1 MWSGGA
7 RGHFPID
14 LDEICQNI
22 VTLDPADVFSG
33 GPKRRDLFVVSAQLR
48 RARGRSLAFH
58 EGNVAFSKEIA
69 LLPSPGHFPIDFDEI
84 CQNIV
89 SFDPADAF
97 SGPEPPP
104 LPFTREIQLFPI
116 KSPHF
121 PPQKHSV
128 LSVGCFSFA
137 VWGGRRE
144 PAFTQVGYRSIS
156 YKDTQVRTQRV
167 LQD

>member
-1 MWSGGA
+1 MIAYSRESWLSPGA
-7 RGHFPID
+7 
-14 LDEICQNI
+14 
-22 VTLDPADVFSG
+22 FSNRS
-33 GPKRRDLFVVSAQLR
+33 RRDLSEYRFPRSRGRLFGWAEKSALVSCRWQR
-48 RARGRSLAFH
+48 DRGRSLAFH

-89 SFDPADAF
+89 TFDPADAF

-104 LPFTREIQLFPI
+104 SPFTREMQLFPM

-137 VWGGRRE
+137 VWGG
-144 PAFTQVGYRSIS
+144 PA
-156 YKDTQVRTQRV
+156 
-167 LQD
+167 

>member
-1 MWSGGA
+1 MRNYLCRDLHVLWRSPGA
-7 RGHFPID
+7 
-14 LDEICQNI
+14 
-22 VTLDPADVFSG
+22 FSDRS
-33 GPKRRDLFVVSAQLR
+33 RRDLSEYRSALP
-48 RARGRSLAFH
+48 RGRLFGGAKNGVGMFPVTAARSPSLAFH
-58 EGNVAFSKEIA
+58 EGNVAFSKIIA

-89 SFDPADAF
+89 TFDPADAF

-104 LPFTREIQLFPI
+104 SPFTREMQLFPM

-144 PAFTQVGYRSIS
+144 PAFTQV
-156 YKDTQVRTQRV
+156 
-167 LQD
+167 LE